1 MRETRRCM
9 TSLLVAWPVWTGFLL
24 SVSAFAISAR
34 VTGLVSME
42 MFIPSFALVSLAIV
56 GLYDGSGRNGNKLA
70 GAEHLSD
77 RRADMVGGC
86 ATLIFLLS
94 LLVWLGLESG
104 VVLPGDSVAYRQAI
118 DIVMLL
124 CASISIVCW
133 YRSSF
138 GSATVPTH
146 DVKGLRALKMLVVL
160 IVGLWILELAYLL
173 LQGAAMEFVDGMR
186 RIMGR
191 ILGITAASLSALALK
206 DRLDRQGE
214 EARRERSKSGT
225 MGMPCAHY
233 DALRSLERV
242 KLSDRELIAL
252 SFTLLGESAR
262 SIGERLGVSAPTVGS
277 YRQRGYRKMGV
288 SSKKELIDLVSEYE
302 GVDVALEPGAAVVE
316 RPCGDM
322 AGQASAKPM
331 PMGEGL
337 RKSRKKNAA
346 AKISMVMVVLCS
358 AILCLYGIVHFVLQ
372 AVFANDFLFYFGDSI
387 KHVATG
393 VLVISAAVLVACGD
407 QKQSPSLFSSIEA
420 NGPSMMGFIV
430 VCVGVF
436 CSAAMVGESFY
447 SISTGGVWGCIGMI
461 AAITCIGLSG
471 EAPDARD
478 VSLIRRALKLAR
490 SNFPEVLLL
499 FSASIP
505 LADVASSILLSVS
518 IDSYPL
524 VTGAYRLGVI
534 VLVVYALARLYSG
547 TCGEELAPS
556 RYEQLRHLLLGH
568 GLTEPQTEV
577 VIMSLQGQSAA
588 SICAK
593 LLLAPGTVSS
603 YRARAYA
610 KLGVHGLNGLR
621 KLIEIEMQSSCK
633 KEEDA
638 CSDR

>member
-1 MRETRRCM
+1 MCEARRCM
-9 TSLLVAWPVWTGFLL
+9 TSSVVVWPVWTGSLL
-24 SVSAFAISAR
+24 LVSAFAISAR
-34 VTGLVSME
+34 ATGLVSME
-42 MFIPSFALVSLAIV
+42 TFIPSFALVSLAIV

-70 GAEHLSD
+70 GTERLSE
-77 RRADMVGGC
+77 RQADMVGAC

-94 LLVWLGLESG
+94 LLLWLGLQSG
-104 VVLPGDSVAYRQAI
+104 AVLLGDSVACRQAS

-124 CASISIVCW
+124 CASISIACW
-133 YRSSF
+133 YRSSV
-138 GSATVPTH
+138 GSATVPAYG
-146 DVKGLRALKMLVVL
+146 VKGLYVLKVLVAL
-160 IVGLWILELAYLL
+160 IVGLWILELAYFL
-173 LQGAAMEFVDGMR
+173 LQGTAMESVDGTR
-186 RIMGR
+186 LIMGR

-206 DRLDRQGE
+206 DRLDLQGR
-214 EARRERSKSGT
+214 EARRERFESGA
-225 MGMPCAHY
+225 MGIPCAHY

-242 KLSDRELIAL
+242 KLSDRELMVL
-252 SFTLLGESAR
+252 SFTLLGDSAR
-262 SIGERLGVSAPTVGS
+262 SIGERLGVSTPTVGS

-288 SSKKELIDLVSEYE
+288 SSKKELIDLVSKYE
-302 GVDVALEPGAAVVE
+302 GVDVVLEPGAAVVE
-316 RPCGDM
+316 RLRSG
-322 AGQASAKPM
+322 AAERASATPM
-331 PMGEGL
+331 PMGEDSH
-337 RKSRKKNAA
+337 KTRKKSVAV
-346 AKISMVMVVLCS
+346 KISMVMVVLCS
-358 AILCLYGIVHFVLQ
+358 AILFLYGIVHYVLQ
-372 AVFANDFLFYFGDSI
+372 AAFANDFLFYFGDPI
-387 KHVATG
+387 KYVAMG
-393 VLVISAAVLVACGD
+393 VLVISSAVLVACGD
-407 QKQSPSLFSSIEA
+407 QKKSPSLFSSIEA

-430 VCVGVF
+430 MCVGVF

-447 SISTGGVWGCIGMI
+447 SISTGGVWGFIGMI

-471 EAPDARD
+471 EVPDARD

-505 LADVASSILLSVS
+505 LADAASSILLSAS

-524 VTGAYRLGVI
+524 ITGAYRLGVM
-534 VLVVYALARLYSG
+534 VLVVYALARLRSG

-556 RYEQLRHLLLGH
+556 GYEQLRHLLLGH
-568 GLTEPQTEV
+568 GLTEPQAEV

-621 KLIEIEMQSSCK
+621 KLVEVEMQSSCQ